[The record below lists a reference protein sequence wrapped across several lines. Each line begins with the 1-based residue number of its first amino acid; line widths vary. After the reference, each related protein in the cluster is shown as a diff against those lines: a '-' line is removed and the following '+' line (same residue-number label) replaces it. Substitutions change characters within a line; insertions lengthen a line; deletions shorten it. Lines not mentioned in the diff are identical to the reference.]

1 MNNWAYIYIS
11 VKNANTRIYICWKKI
26 GHFGHTPLINPV
38 LVWVHRRVRRCV
50 RAFIENEV
58 RTIEKDI
65 ERWLGNQ
72 LKKLGCIYMKFVSPG
87 NDGVPDRIVVLP
99 GGSVIFIELKATTGK
114 LMANQRVQISRLR
127 KQGAIVF
134 VLTGKLDAKL
144 FLDDIER
151 VIHGLSSTRVPR
163 DCYSADN

>member
-1 MNNWAYIYIS
+1 MFTK
-11 VKNANTRIYICWKKI
+11 KNGNIGNT
-26 GHFGHTPLINPV
+26 TPMKPDFIQAEACCRL
-38 LVWVHRRVRRCV
+38 
-50 RAFIENEV
+50 FIENEV

-99 GGSVIFIELKATTGK
+99 GGAVIFVELKATTGK

>member
-1 MNNWAYIYIS
+1 MNNWVYIYKRKKRKYAYIYMLE
-11 VKNANTRIYICWKKI
+11 KI
-26 GHFGHTPLINPV
+26 GHIGHTPPINPV
-38 LVWVHRRVRRCV
+38 LAWVHRRVRGRV
-50 RAFIENEV
+50 QLLNDNEV
-58 RTIEKDI
+58 RTMEKDI

-87 NDGVPDRIVVLP
+87 NDGVPDRIVILP
-99 GGSVIFIELKATTGK
+99 GGSVIFIELKSTQGK

-127 KQGAIVF
+127 KQGALVF
-134 VLTGKLDAKL
+134 VLTGKLEAKL

>member
-1 MNNWAYIYIS
+1 M
-11 VKNANTRIYICWKKI
+11 
-26 GHFGHTPLINPV
+26 
-38 LVWVHRRVRRCV
+38 
-50 RAFIENEV
+50 
-58 RTIEKDI
+58 EKDI

-127 KQGAIVF
+127 KQGALVF
-134 VLTGKLDAKL
+134 VITGMIEAKL
-144 FLDDIER
+144 FIDDMEMA
-151 VIHGLSSTRVPR
+151 IHELSSTRVSR
-163 DCYSADN
+163 NSYTTNH

>member
-1 MNNWAYIYIS
+1 MKPDFIWAE
-11 VKNANTRIYICWKKI
+11 ACCR
-26 GHFGHTPLINPV
+26 F
-38 LVWVHRRVRRCV
+38 
-50 RAFIENEV
+50 FIESEV

-99 GGSVIFIELKATTGK
+99 GGAVIFVELKDTKGK

-127 KQGAIVF
+127 KQGALVF
-134 VLTGKLDAKL
+134 VVTGMFDAKL
-144 FLDDIER
+144 FVNDIER
-151 VIHGLSSTRVPR
+151 VIHGLSSARVSKH
-163 DCYSADN
+163 CNTTNH

>member
-1 MNNWAYIYIS
+1 MFTKKNGNIGNTTPMKLDFIWAE
-11 VKNANTRIYICWKKI
+11 ACCR
-26 GHFGHTPLINPV
+26 F
-38 LVWVHRRVRRCV
+38 
-50 RAFIENEV
+50 FIENEV

-99 GGSVIFIELKATTGK
+99 GGSVIFIELKTTTGK

-127 KQGAIVF
+127 KQGALVF
-134 VLTGKLDAKL
+134 VLTGKLDTKL
-144 FLDDIER
+144 FVEDVER

>member
-1 MNNWAYIYIS
+1 MKPYFIWAE
-11 VKNANTRIYICWKKI
+11 ACCR
-26 GHFGHTPLINPV
+26 L
-38 LVWVHRRVRRCV
+38 
-50 RAFIENEV
+50 FIENEV

-99 GGSVIFIELKATTGK
+99 GGAVIFVELKATTGK

-144 FLDDIER
+144 FVEDMER
-151 VIHGLSSTRVPR
+151 AIHGLSSPRVSKH
-163 DCYSADN
+163 CNTTNH

>member
-1 MNNWAYIYIS
+1 MNNWVYIYKRKKRKYAYIYMLE
-11 VKNANTRIYICWKKI
+11 KI
-26 GHFGHTPLINPV
+26 GHFGHTPPINPV
-38 LVWVHRRVRRCV
+38 LAWVHRRVRRCV
-50 RAFIENEV
+50 QAFIENEV
-58 RTIEKDI
+58 RTMEKDI

-87 NDGVPDRIVVLP
+87 NDGVPDRIVILP
-99 GGSVIFIELKATTGK
+99 GGSVIFVELKATTGK

-127 KQGAIVF
+127 KHGAIVF

-163 DCYSADN
+163 DCYSANN

>member
-1 MNNWAYIYIS
+1 MD
-11 VKNANTRIYICWKKI
+11 
-26 GHFGHTPLINPV
+26 TPPPINPV
-38 LVWVHRRVRRCV
+38 LAWVHRRVRGRV
-50 RAFIENEV
+50 QLLNENEV

>member
-1 MNNWAYIYIS
+1 M
-11 VKNANTRIYICWKKI
+11 KNANTRIYICWKKI
-26 GHFGHTPLINPV
+26 GHIGHTTPINPV
-38 LVWVHRRVRRCV
+38 PAWVHRRVRRCV
-50 RAFIENEV
+50 QAFIENEV

-144 FLDDIER
+144 FVDDIER
-151 VIHGLSSTRVPR
+151 VIHGLSST
-163 DCYSADN
+163 

>member
-1 MNNWAYIYIS
+1 MNNWVYIYKRKKRKYAYIYI
-11 VKNANTRIYICWKKI
+11 YWKKI
-26 GHFGHTPLINPV
+26 AHIGHTPPINPV
-38 LVWVHRRVRRCV
+38 LVRVHRRVRGRV
-50 RAFIENEV
+50 QLLSENEV

-87 NDGVPDRIVVLP
+87 NDGVPDRIVILP
-99 GGSVIFIELKATTGK
+99 GGAVIFVELKSTQGK

-127 KQGAIVF
+127 KQGALVF

-144 FLDDIER
+144 FVDDIER
-151 VIHGLSSTRVPR
+151 VIHGLSSSRVPR